1 MSHAPLFQDA
11 HMRSIIFYCFHKSS
25 KINLNIIPGP
35 DIVQDT
41 PIINTTEIEE
51 ERNVKRE

>member
-1 MSHAPLFQDA
+1 
-11 HMRSIIFYCFHKSS
+11 MRSIISHCFHKSS
-25 KINLNIIPGP
+25 KINLNIISGP